1 MADPSTDLAEG
12 ARSVSGSSPM
22 FFVPDMRAT
31 VRWYE
36 SIGFTVADAYED
48 EGALIFARLRFGH
61 SEFTLSPGGSPG
73 PRDVRLWFFTHAVED
88 LYRAFKNQQLRTA
101 EDPASVRAGG
111 IREIRFE
118 EELYEPFYGGRQ
130 FSIRDINGL
139 ALIFWQPEWMSG
151 AAHETRG

>member
-1 MADPSTDLAEG
+1 MAESSTELAAG

-36 SIGFTVADAYED
+36 SVGFSVADAYED
-48 EGALIFARLRFGH
+48 EGELIFARLRFGDG
-61 SEFTLSPGGSPG
+61 EFTLSPGGNPG
-73 PRDVRLWFFTHAVED
+73 PRDVRLWFFTHGVES
-88 LYRAFKNQQLRTA
+88 LYRAFKDRQRRTA
-101 EDPASVRAGG
+101 EDPDSARAADGP
-111 IREIRFE
+111 EIRFE

-139 ALIFWQPEWMSG
+139 ALIFWQPEWLSAG
-151 AAHETRG
+151 VPETRG